1 MTSSLLSI
9 TNLSKSFKTQN
20 KTIAALSNFN
30 LNLEEGKMVALVGA
44 DGSGKTTCLRLCA
57 GLLKPSE
64 GTVDLLVS
72 KDSVTYM
79 PQKFGLYED
88 LTVQENLSL
97 YAALYGLP
105 YEQRAQRFKRLLS
118 LSSMENFTG
127 RLAGKL
133 SGGMKQKLGL
143 ICTLVKSPRLLL
155 LDEPTVGVDPFSRLE
170 LWNIVVELTKAENMS
185 VILST
190 SYLDEAEKCDHVIL
204 LKEGKTISEGSP
216 SELKKIT
223 AGKTYFCL
231 PPRDVVARNIQSLLL
246 KTSGVVDALLQGGGI
261 RMVIDSLSTKQRENI
276 DKALKNCKVCPV
288 DSSLEDTMIFLNRKL
303 SETSYSTDIS
313 AVNINTGAGEGPAV
327 IQASHV
333 IKKFGS
339 FTAVDDC
346 SFEVRKG
353 EVFGLL
359 GPNGAGKTTTFRM
372 LCGLLPPTDGEL
384 FVSGINV
391 RKASKKAREKLGY
404 VAQKFSLYGP
414 LSVMG
419 NLDFFASCYGLSGQ
433 KKKERIE
440 AMLQNFSLENVK
452 DMVAEDLPGGYKR
465 RLSMACALIHD
476 PDILFLDEP
485 TSGADPMARRE
496 FWMRIT
502 QLSAKGVTVV
512 VTTHFMEEAEYC
524 DRIVIQDAGKTIAS
538 GTPAEVRSLAVSS
551 SKANPTME
559 DAFIAIVSQ
568 FRGKVSS

>member
-1 MTSSLLSI
+1 
-9 TNLSKSFKTQN
+9 
-20 KTIAALSNFN
+20 
-30 LNLEEGKMVALVGA
+30 
-44 DGSGKTTCLRLCA
+44 
-57 GLLKPSE
+57 
-64 GTVDLLVS
+64 
-72 KDSVTYM
+72 
-79 PQKFGLYED
+79 
-88 LTVQENLSL
+88 
-97 YAALYGLP
+97 
-105 YEQRAQRFKRLLS
+105 
-118 LSSMENFTG
+118 
-127 RLAGKL
+127 
-133 SGGMKQKLGL
+133 
-143 ICTLVKSPRLLL
+143 
-155 LDEPTVGVDPFSRLE
+155 
-170 LWNIVVELTKAENMS
+170 
-185 VILST
+185 
-190 SYLDEAEKCDHVIL
+190 
-204 LKEGKTISEGSP
+204 
-216 SELKKIT
+216 
-223 AGKTYFCL
+223 
-231 PPRDVVARNIQSLLL
+231 
-246 KTSGVVDALLQGGGI
+246 
-261 RMVIDSLSTKQRENI
+261 
-276 DKALKNCKVCPV
+276 
-288 DSSLEDTMIFLNRKL
+288 
-303 SETSYSTDIS
+303 
-313 AVNINTGAGEGPAV
+313 
-327 IQASHV
+327 
-333 IKKFGS
+333 
-339 FTAVDDC
+339 
-346 SFEVRKG
+346 
-353 EVFGLL
+353 
-359 GPNGAGKTTTFRM
+359 M